1 MTGNIL
7 KPNQHLKELYMEQFK
22 LKVFLRSL
30 LLSYLLSG
38 ILLVVISFA
47 LYRFRLKESQ
57 IQMAVILVYV
67 LSCVLAGFLAGK
79 GIRRQRFLCGL
90 LAGGFYFAV
99 LLAVSFLLEKGLVP
113 SVQQMGMVLAICVGS
128 GILGGVLS

>member
-1 MTGNIL
+1 
-7 KPNQHLKELYMEQFK
+7 MERFNP
-22 LKVFLRSL
+22 KVFLRSL
-30 LLSYLLSG
+30 LFSYLLSG

-57 IQMAVILVYV
+57 IQMAVILVYI
-67 LSCVLAGFLAGK
+67 LSCVLSGFLTGK

-90 LAGGFYFAV
+90 LSGILYFAI
-99 LLAVSFLLEKGLVP
+99 LLAVSVLLEKGIAP
-113 SVQQMGMVLAICVGS
+113 SVRQMATVLAICAGS

>member
-1 MTGNIL
+1 
-7 KPNQHLKELYMEQFK
+7 MERFNP
-22 LKVFLRSL
+22 KVFLRSL

-67 LSCVLAGFLAGK
+67 LSCALAGFLTGK

-90 LAGGFYFAV
+90 MAGILYFAI
-99 LLAVSFLLEKGLVP
+99 LLAVSFLMEKGIAP
-113 SVQQMGMVLAICVGS
+113 SIRQMATVLAICAGS
-128 GILGGVLS
+128 GVLGGVLS

>member
-1 MTGNIL
+1 
-7 KPNQHLKELYMEQFK
+7 MERYNPK
-22 LKVFLRSL
+22 IFLRSL
-30 LLSYLLSG
+30 LFSYLLSG

-67 LSCVLAGFLAGK
+67 LSCALAGFLAGK
-79 GIRRQRFLCGL
+79 GLRRQRFFCGL
-90 LAGGFYFAV
+90 LAGV
-99 LLAVSFLLEKGLVP
+99 LSFLLEKGLAP
-113 SVQQMGMVLAICVGS
+113 SIQQIAMVLAICAGS

>member
-1 MTGNIL
+1 MDRYN
-7 KPNQHLKELYMEQFK
+7 PK
-22 LKVFLRSL
+22 LFLSSL
-30 LLSYLLSG
+30 LFSYLLSG

-67 LSCVLAGFLAGK
+67 LSCALAGFLAGK
-79 GIRRQRFLCGL
+79 GLRRQRFFCGL
-90 LAGGFYFAV
+90 LAGVLYFLV
-99 LLAVSFLLEKGLVP
+99 LMAVSFLLEKGLAP
-113 SVQQMGMVLAICVGS
+113 SIQQIAMVLAICAGS